1 MSQDALFQYDLHSHS
16 VVSDG
21 SLTPE
26 ALIARAVG
34 QGVDVLALTDH
45 DVTDGLSAAR
55 AAAKL
60 HNIRLV
66 SGVEISVT
74 WSGTTIHVLGL
85 GIDDQCEELQQGL
98 GKLRD
103 FRVLRAAE
111 IARRLEKKGIPNSLE
126 GANKFARGAL
136 VSRTHF
142 AHFLVE
148 SGRAKNVRDVFR
160 KFLVQGK
167 PGYVPGE
174 WAELEDAVQ
183 WITAA
188 GGQAVIAHPA
198 RYRLSATRLR
208 QLLTEFKSCGGVGL
222 EVVSSAHSQP
232 DCVNMGRYAKQFEL
246 LASCGSDFHGPEQ
259 PWVELGKIPP
269 LPKEC
274 QPIWSTWDLN

>member
-1 MSQDALFQYDLHSHS
+1 MSQDDVFQYDLHSHS

-26 ALIARAVG
+26 ELVARAAEK
-34 QGVDVLALTDH
+34 GVNVLALTDH
-45 DVTDGLSAAR
+45 DVTAGLDAAR
-55 AAAKL
+55 AAAIA

-74 WSGTTIHVLGL
+74 WNSSTVHVLGL
-85 GIDDQCEELQQGL
+85 DIDEHCEELQKGL
-98 GKLRD
+98 LKLRE
-103 FRVLRAAE
+103 FRALRAQE
-111 IARRLEKKGIPNSLE
+111 IARRLEKKGILNSLD
-126 GANKFARGAL
+126 GANKFAQGEL

-148 SGRAKNVRDVFR
+148 SGHAKSVRDVFR

-167 PGYVPGE
+167 PGHVPGE
-174 WAELEDAVQ
+174 WADLEDAVG

-208 QLLTEFKSCGGVGL
+208 QLLSDFKSFGGVGL
-222 EVVSSAHSQP
+222 EVVSSAHSSS
-232 DCVNMGRYAKQFEL
+232 DCVNMGRYAKQFDL

-259 PWVELGKIPP
+259 SWVELGKIPP
-269 LPKEC
+269 LPDEC
-274 QPIWSTWDLN
+274 QPIWSTWELN